1 MNKKILIIEDDRDLV
16 DLLAIHLADLE
27 YTLDKAYDG
36 EKGLELI
43 RSNVYDLVI
52 LDLMLPK
59 LDGLEVCKKIRS
71 FNKTLSILMLTSR
84 SEEIDKILGLELG
97 ADDYVTKPFSI
108 RELMARIKSIIRR
121 VDAVKETEVE
131 HDRELMFDM
140 MKIDLHKRKVTIDQE
155 LIELTAKE
163 FELLSLFASN
173 PGRSF
178 SREQLLNQIW
188 GYQYLGYEHTVNSH
202 INRLRQKIEK
212 NPSEPRFIKTVW
224 GVGYRFTELE
234 ELEK

>member
-1 MNKKILIIEDDRDLV
+1 
-16 DLLAIHLADLE
+16 
-27 YTLDKAYDG
+27 
-36 EKGLELI
+36 
-43 RSNVYDLVI
+43 
-52 LDLMLPK
+52 
-59 LDGLEVCKKIRS
+59 
-71 FNKTLSILMLTSR
+71 MLTSR

-108 RELMARIKSIIRR
+108 RELMARIKAIIRR
-121 VDAVKETEVE
+121 VDAVKENGVE
-131 HDRELMFDM
+131 HDTELLFNE
-140 MKIDLHKRKVTIDQE
+140 MKIDLHKRKVTIGQE
-155 LIELTAKE
+155 LVELTAKE
-163 FELLSLFASN
+163 FELLSLFARN

-188 GYQYLGYEHTVNSH
+188 GYQFLGYEHTVNSH

-212 NPSEPRFIKTVW
+212 NPSEPRYIKTVW